1 MDLSYHMKDLRRVQL
16 QPMLSQNTNQVPQ
29 VIINQQLDIIQK
41 AADQKVEEDN
51 QITERLLESKI
62 DDKH

>member
-1 MDLSYHMKDLRRVQL
+1 MDLSEHMKDLRRIQL
-16 QPMLSQNTNQVPQ
+16 QPMLSQNPNQIPQ
-29 VIINQQLDIIQK
+29 AIINQQLDIIQK